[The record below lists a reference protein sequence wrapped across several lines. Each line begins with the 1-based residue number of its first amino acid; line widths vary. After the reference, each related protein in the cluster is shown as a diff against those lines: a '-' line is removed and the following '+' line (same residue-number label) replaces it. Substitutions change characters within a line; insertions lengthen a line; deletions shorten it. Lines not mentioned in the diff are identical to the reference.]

1 MFEPIFQ
8 HEGRLTAAQACGAR
22 SLERVPKEAGLPPP
36 EREQAHRG
44 LQRRLLFGGGLEGTP
59 GGKGLHEEPPNA
71 GKEVRAVSWIQL
83 YETNLP

>member
-1 MFEPIFQ
+1 VQLDSAEPP
-8 HEGRLTAAQACGAR
+8 LLR
-22 SLERVPKEAGLPPP
+22 SHPKEAGPSPG
-36 EREQAHRG
+36 EQAHRG

-71 GKEVRAVSWIQL
+71 GKEVRAVSWVQL